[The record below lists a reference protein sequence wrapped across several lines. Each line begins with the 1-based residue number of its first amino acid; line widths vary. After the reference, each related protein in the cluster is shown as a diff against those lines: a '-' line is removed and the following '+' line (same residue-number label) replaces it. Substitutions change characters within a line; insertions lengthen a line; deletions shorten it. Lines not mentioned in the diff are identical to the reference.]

1 MRKSNNE
8 RFRIGLLVS
17 NPEDEFDSAVCQGA
31 MIAAEHTDADL
42 FIFPGRYIDGVYAD
56 KIRTEYEYQY
66 NTLFELPIINRSFD
80 LLIILVGTIGSHL
93 DKERR
98 KQFIDRFA
106 GTPVLTVTAQVDGY
120 PSMTVDNKT
129 GLVDVIEHLI
139 HKHRCTRIGFV
150 SGPKTS
156 DDANERLAVYRETL
170 EKNGIAY
177 DDNRVVYGNF
187 SKYTVPQTH
196 ELLDRDP
203 DLQAIVYANDQMASA
218 GYQAM
223 KERGLSPGRDI
234 YVTGFDNDPI
244 ADELIPKLTTVK
256 SDVEDLGYNAVIE
269 GLNLITKGKMERC
282 SIPSAMVR
290 RNSCGCTESAR
301 FDQIDFSA
309 GVSESSEEKRT
320 EVIADKL
327 ADFLFGRYRRSEET
341 TALKSEF
348 KDIVFMIDGYMKEN
362 NFYDTTYKKRIGNA
376 LEKMLSKRFYE
387 YVELDDLYSVMEYL
401 HGRYT
406 PGVTDEYD
414 LSMINRLFVKIYKIS
429 AELNAAYSR
438 SLLEDNYFMS
448 WQTNSITRDM
458 LVFEAYDDRAYQ
470 TVVDKL
476 TRLHMRSSYLFSYE
490 PEIVNRKNDT
500 FEMPE
505 YVMLKAWH
513 NGDEAVLQP
522 ADAQKIRRDELFTFE
537 YLPKDRRTT
546 IVVSPLFS
554 NEEHYG
560 LLLCETD
567 FEYFRYIQSVTGQLC
582 ASLKIITMMKREAK
596 TRKAL
601 RQSLIEIKEN
611 NELLDHLSSID
622 ELTGCLNRRGFFTKM
637 RGRLK
642 DDSAEGSHAVMIFA
656 DLDSLKTINDRF
668 GHSEGDFAIRSAAV
682 ILQRSFE
689 GTEHYLGRIGGDEF
703 VLCVFPVTAVEDILD
718 GDEVREHIDLVTAAY
733 NANEAAEKPYLVH
746 TSVGIYPFTCSPD
759 VEISALLGL
768 ADSLLYDQKK
778 KKKSILRD
786 NK

>member
-1 MRKSNNE
+1 MRKNNNE

-17 NPEDEFDSAVCQGA
+17 NLEDEFDSAVCRGA
-31 MIAAEHTDADL
+31 MIAAEHSDADL

-66 NTLFELPIINRSFD
+66 NTLFELPVINKCFD

-106 GTPVLTVTAQVDGY
+106 DTPVLTVTAQVEGY

-139 HKHRCTRIGFV
+139 NKHRCTRIGFV
-150 SGPKTS
+150 SGPPTS
-156 DDANERLAVYRETL
+156 DDANERLSVYKETL
-170 EKNGIAY
+170 EKHGIPY
-177 DDNRVVYGNF
+177 DENRVVYGNF
-187 SKYTVPQTH
+187 SKYTVPQAGD
-196 ELLDRDP
+196 LIDRNP
-203 DLQAIVYANDQMASA
+203 DLQAIVFANDQMASA

-234 YVTGFDNDPI
+234 YVTGFDNDPVSE
-244 ADELIPKLTTVK
+244 ELIPKLTTVK
-256 SDVEDLGYNAVIE
+256 SDVEELGYNAVIE
-269 GLNLITKGKMERC
+269 GLNLITKGKMDRC
-282 SIPSAMVR
+282 SISSSMVR

-301 FDQIDFSA
+301 FDQLDFST
-309 GVSESSEEKRT
+309 GVTESSDGRQKEL
-320 EVIADKL
+320 IADRLCK
-327 ADFLFGRYRRSEET
+327 FLFGRYRGSAET
-341 TALKSEF
+341 IALMKEF
-348 KDIVFMIDGYMKEN
+348 KDIVFMIDEYITEN
-362 NFYDTTYKKRIGNA
+362 NLYDITYKKRIGSA
-376 LEKMLSKRFYE
+376 LEKLLSKRFFE
-387 YVELDDLYSVMEYL
+387 YVALDDLYSVMEYL

-406 PGVTDEYD
+406 PGITDQYV
-414 LSMINRLFVKIYKIS
+414 LSMINRLFVKIYKLS

-458 LVFEAYDDRAYQ
+458 LVFEAYDDRSYQ

-490 PEIVNRKNDT
+490 PEIINRKNDT

-513 NGDEAVLQP
+513 NGAEAVLQP
-522 ADAQKIRRDELFTFE
+522 PDKQMIRRDDLFTFG
-537 YLPKDRRTT
+537 YLPKDRRVT
-546 IVVSPLFS
+546 IIVSPLFS

-611 NELLDHLSSID
+611 NELLNHLSSID
-622 ELTGCLNRRGFFTKM
+622 ELTGCLNRRGFFAKM
-637 RGRLK
+637 RSLLK
-642 DDSAEGSHAVMIFA
+642 EESAEGMHAVMIFA

-668 GHSEGDFAIRSAAV
+668 GHGEGDFAIRSAAT

-689 GTEHYLGRIGGDEF
+689 GTEQTPKHRDKG
-703 VLCVFPVTAVEDILD
+703 
-718 GDEVREHIDLVTAAY
+718 
-733 NANEAAEKPYLVH
+733 
-746 TSVGIYPFTCSPD
+746 
-759 VEISALLGL
+759 LLPHL
-768 ADSLLYDQKK
+768 ADKASCEV
-778 KKKSILRD
+778 LRF
-786 NK
+786 